1 MKARVTVR
9 LKQAILDPQGKT
21 VLRAARQMGY
31 EEIKSVRIGKIIELE
46 VEPGS
51 ADKVKVRIEELS
63 KRLLSNPQMEEFE
76 IQWIESESSD

>member
-1 MKARVTVR
+1 MTVR